1 MYSKFPG
8 LDSHMNEEKVSNIEN
23 SITSSL
29 ISNSE
34 KPRWKLNP
42 CYIIV
47 FIFIGV
53 SAAVITYACI
63 KLFT

>member
-8 LDSHMNEEKVSNIEN
+8 LDVHINEEKISNIEN
-23 SITSSL
+23 SITQSL
-29 ISNSE
+29 LDNTE
-34 KPRWKLNP
+34 KPNCKFNY

-47 FIFIGV
+47 FIFIGA